1 MVTEYAY
8 PILGGISEHVHF
20 LSRELVALGHDV
32 TVITGRSESR
42 DVVNDIDERA
52 FRDHGYRT
60 HRLGR
65 AIPIPQNGS
74 VARQTWVPPWQMRK
88 ALAGAD
94 VVHVQGLVGALNAR
108 QAINWGR
115 APVTVGTFHTYTEG
129 GQHWSY
135 RWFGR
140 QLNRTL
146 SKLDRRIA
154 VSQACIDALEATF
167 GGGFD
172 IIPNGVDCDRFRPLQ
187 PGETAPDGPAR
198 LLFVA
203 RLEPRNQLGHLLE
216 AAAILRARGRD
227 VVVQVAGSGPTRQAD
242 EALAHKLGIADHV
255 EWLGLIHDDLPQR
268 YREAT
273 VLAAP
278 CTLASFGVILIEA
291 AASGIPIVC
300 ADNVGFRQ
308 VIREGMPGRFV
319 PMNNPAALADGL
331 DEVIRDPG
339 LRADWGRRGRALT
352 VERYAWAGVARQ
364 VSDLYHETLA
374 AKRGVPSP
382 VASGA
387 SAPAFR
393 S

>member
-8 PILGGISEHVHF
+8 PILGGVSEHVHF

-32 TVITGRSESR
+32 TVVTGRSEKR
-42 DVVNDIDERA
+42 AVVDDIDRRA

-60 HRLGR
+60 VRLGR
-65 AIPIPQNGS
+65 AVPIPQNGS
-74 VARQTWVPPWQMRK
+74 VARQTWVFPWQMRR
-88 ALAGAD
+88 ALEGAD
-94 VVHVQGLVGALNAR
+94 IVHVQGLVGALNAR
-108 QAINWGR
+108 QAINRGR

-129 GQHWSY
+129 GNHWSY
-135 RWFGR
+135 RWVGKR
-140 QLNRTL
+140 LNRTL
-146 SKLDRRIA
+146 AKLDRRIA
-154 VSQACIDALEATF
+154 VSQACVDALERTF

-172 IIPNGVDCDRFRPLQ
+172 IIPNGVDCERFHPLAS
-187 PGETAPDGPAR
+187 GEAAPDGPQR
-198 LLFVA
+198 ILFVA

-216 AAAILRARGRD
+216 AAAILRRRGRD
-227 VVVQVAGSGPTRQAD
+227 IVVQAAGSGPTRQHD
-242 EALAHKLGIADHV
+242 QALAERLGIADRV
-255 EWLGLIHDDLPQR
+255 EWLGLIHEDLPRR

-308 VIREGMPGRFV
+308 VIRNGMPGQFV
-319 PMNNPAALADGL
+319 PMNDPAALADGL
-331 DEVIRDPG
+331 DEVLGDPG

-364 VSDLYHETLA
+364 VSDLYHEELA
-374 AKRGVPSP
+374 RAAGT
-382 VASGA
+382 
-387 SAPAFR
+387 APAPVER
-393 S
+393 PSETVSGH

>member
-8 PILGGISEHVHF
+8 PILGGVSEHVHF

-32 TVITGRSESR
+32 TVVTGRSEKR
-42 DVVNDIDERA
+42 EVVDDIDRRA

-60 HRLGR
+60 VRLGR
-65 AIPIPQNGS
+65 AVPIPQNGS
-74 VARQTWVPPWQMRK
+74 VARQTWVFPWQMRR
-88 ALAGAD
+88 ALEGAD
-94 VVHVQGLVGALNAR
+94 IVHVQGLVGALNAR
-108 QAINWGR
+108 QAINRGR

-129 GQHWSY
+129 GNHWSY
-135 RWFGR
+135 RWVGKR
-140 QLNRTL
+140 LNRTL
-146 SKLDRRIA
+146 AKLNRRIA
-154 VSQACIDALEATF
+154 VSQACVDALERTF

-172 IIPNGVDCDRFRPLQ
+172 IIPNGVDCERFHPLA
-187 PGETAPDGPAR
+187 PGEAAPDGPQR
-198 LLFVA
+198 ILFVA

-216 AAAILRARGRD
+216 AAAILRRRGRD
-227 VVVQVAGSGPTRQAD
+227 VVVQVAGSGPTRQHD
-242 EALAHKLGIADHV
+242 QALAERLGIADRV
-255 EWLGLIHDDLPQR
+255 EWLGLIHEDLPRR

-308 VIREGMPGRFV
+308 VIRNGMPGRFV
-319 PMNNPAALADGL
+319 PMNDPAALADGL
-331 DEVIRDPG
+331 DEVLGDPG

-364 VSDLYHETLA
+364 VSDLYHEELA
-374 AKRGVPSP
+374 RAAGTPP
-382 VASGA
+382 
-387 SAPAFR
+387 APAER
-393 S
+393 PSETVSGH